1 MLLSDRIF
9 RGTPVLPHQAFGV
22 AVIIAGALGG
32 NLVKTARGRGRGE
45 RSALL
50 VSLPR
55 PPRLGVE

>member
-1 MLLSDRIF
+1 MLLWDRIF
-9 RGTPVLPHQAFGV
+9 RGAPVLPHQAFGV
-22 AVIIAGALGG
+22 AVIILGALGG

-55 PPRLGVE
+55 PPRLGAE

>member
-1 MLLSDRIF
+1 
-9 RGTPVLPHQAFGV
+9 VLPHQALGV

-32 NLVKTARGRGRGE
+32 NLVKTARGRGGGE

-55 PPRLGVE
+55 PPRLGAE